1 MDEPLHTDYTETKHH
16 GFYQVTINRT
26 DDKIEILHHISPN
39 YEKLEWMLFKGKI
52 RSFEVEL
59 DYG

>member
-1 MDEPLHTDYTETKHH
+1 MEEPLHIDYTETKKR

-26 DDKIEILHHISPN
+26 DDEIEIPHHISPN
-39 YEKLEWMLFKGKI
+39 YERLEWLLFKGEI

-59 DYG
+59 DYS

>member
-1 MDEPLHTDYTETKHH
+1 MEEPLHIDYSETKHR

-26 DDKIEILHHISPN
+26 DDEIEILHHISPN
-39 YEKLEWMLFKGKI
+39 YERLEWMLFKGMI

-59 DYG
+59 DYS

>member
-1 MDEPLHTDYTETKHH
+1 MEEPLLFGYSETERH

-26 DDKIEILHHISPN
+26 DDKIEVLHYISPD
-39 YEKLEWMLFKGKI
+39 YKKLEWMLFKGII

-59 DYG
+59 DYS

>member
-1 MDEPLHTDYTETKHH
+1 MEEPLHIDYTETKHR

-26 DDKIEILHHISPN
+26 DDEIEILHHISPD
-39 YEKLEWMLFKGKI
+39 YKKLEWMLFKGII

-59 DYG
+59 DYS